1 VVSRAHTNDRLFHR
15 YDRQGGKGGQREGG
29 RVIELDL
36 LCICLA
42 SMNQCIVR
50 PRAVRQDVSRDTDG
64 CTVFNRLK
72 PTLSASPLNSSSTL
86 DLCPKQIGVSQAC
99 GHSPGYLSVHGN
111 RFQVILSVKLPVTG
125 MQGE

>member
-1 VVSRAHTNDRLFHR
+1 
-15 YDRQGGKGGQREGG
+15 
-29 RVIELDL
+29 
-36 LCICLA
+36 
-42 SMNQCIVR
+42 MNQCIVR

-64 CTVFNRLK
+64 FTVFNRLK
-72 PTLSASPLNSSSTL
+72 PTLSASPLNSSGTL
-86 DLCPKQIGVSQAC
+86 GLCPKQIGVSQAC